1 MAIYENKFE
10 IGDKVVVTN
19 KMLCFDLWLDM
30 ASVMEVNDFSSDWP
44 NEREVHKVISYTL
57 HPDTHHFVY
66 HVKNCI
72 TEKGYLM
79 LEEGLEL
86 YNGQDKEKVEQSPKQ
101 QYKQRAKWVMNIG
114 SKPDLPDGTLVKA
127 VFDEGGVIADVDKLR
142 WSIADH
148 IGQTNIVK
156 WKLADDWN
164 KVVNGQAPD
173 IDGDT
178 LVEVVCKD
186 EHGRFTTTATKDD
199 LFWGRVKKWRYAKE
213 KKAK

>member
-10 IGDKVVVTN
+10 IGDVVVVTN
-19 KMLCFDLWLDM
+19 KMKCLDLWVDM
-30 ASVMEVNDFSSDWP
+30 ASVMNVKDFSNDLP
-44 NEREVHKVISYTL
+44 NEREVYKVISYTL
-57 HPDTHHFVY
+57 RPKTDEFIY
-66 HVKNCI
+66 HVRNCI

-79 LEEGLEL
+79 MEEGLEI
-86 YNGQDKEKVEQSPKQ
+86 YNGQDKPKVEQSPKQ
-101 QYKQRAKWVMNIG
+101 QYKPRAKWVMNTG

-127 VFDEGGVIADVDKLR
+127 VFDEGGVIAEVDKLR
-142 WSIADH
+142 WSIVDH

-164 KVVNGQAPD
+164 RVVCGQAPD

-178 LVEVVCKD
+178 LVDIKWVDGDVLN
-186 EHGRFTTTATKDD
+186 TKNQRKGDISF
-199 LFWGRVKKWRYAKE
+199 LYVKKWRYAKE

>member
-1 MAIYENKFE
+1 MS
-10 IGDKVVVTN
+10 G
-19 KMLCFDLWLDM
+19 
-30 ASVMEVNDFSSDWP
+30 
-44 NEREVHKVISYTL
+44 
-57 HPDTHHFVY
+57 
-66 HVKNCI
+66 
-72 TEKGYLM
+72 
-79 LEEGLEL
+79 EGLEL
-86 YNGQDKEKVEQSPKQ
+86 YNGQDKEKVERSPKQ

-127 VFDEGGVIADVDKLR
+127 VFDEGGVIAEVDKLR

-178 LVEVVCKD
+178 LVEVVWIGKLMYL
-186 EHGRFTTTATKDD
+186 ATKHHTAFQTKIC
-199 LFWGRVKKWRYAKE
+199 LPPLKLTRRNTSSIAAQRPCQSIPARCTGFL
-213 KKAK
+213 KAHW

>member
-19 KMLCFDLWLDM
+19 KMLCFDIWLDM

-127 VFDEGGVIADVDKLR
+127 VFDEGGVIAEVDKLR

-173 IDGDT
+173 IDDETRVDVKWNDGEVLNTKNQRKGDISF
-178 LVEVVCKD
+178 LY
-186 EHGRFTTTATKDD
+186 
-199 LFWGRVKKWRYAKE
+199 VKKWRYAKE

>member
-19 KMLCFDLWLDM
+19 KMLCFDIWLDM

-79 LEEGLEL
+79 LEEEL
-86 YNGQDKEKVEQSPKQ
+86 QANNADYQGQNPK
-101 QYKQRAKWVMNIG
+101 
-114 SKPDLPDGTLVKA
+114 
-127 VFDEGGVIADVDKLR
+127 GVA
-142 WSIADH
+142 
-148 IGQTNIVK
+148 
-156 WKLADDWN
+156 
-164 KVVNGQAPD
+164 
-173 IDGDT
+173 
-178 LVEVVCKD
+178 
-186 EHGRFTTTATKDD
+186 
-199 LFWGRVKKWRYAKE
+199 
-213 KKAK
+213 

>member
-19 KMLCFDLWLDM
+19 KKRCFDLWRDM
-30 ASVMEVNDFSSDWP
+30 ASVMGVNDFSSDWP

-57 HPDTHHFVY
+57 HPKTHHFIY
-66 HVKNCI
+66 HVKGCI
-72 TEKGYLM
+72 TKQGYLM

-101 QYKQRAKWVMNIG
+101 QYKQRAKWVMNTG

-127 VFDEGGVIADVDKLR
+127 VFDEGGVIAEVDKLR
-142 WSIADH
+142 WYIVDH

-164 KVVNGQAPD
+164 KVVYGQSPD

-178 LVEVVCKD
+178 LIDIKWVDGEVFKD
-186 EHGRFTTTATKDD
+186 YPMRTVVGWPD
-199 LFWGRVKKWRYAKE
+199 VKKWRYAKD